1 MSKPQ
6 FTFNGSDFLMFSYK
20 LKMALQAKRIGFL
33 LTTPPSSKPH
43 EKLKDSAKGGS
54 TYFYQ
59 DWKEADLLGQAV
71 FTSALLETDI
81 RKVMDLSFPC
91 VYNMMKLL
99 SSIYADNT
107 PLRLTTIFKSII
119 SLKMKESDTMT
130 SHVNTFIALVQDL
143 SAVSLD
149 DGKSIFLPMLLLLS
163 VAPSWSDATNRVE
176 HNLYGM
182 LKKDG
187 DKSSFTLENVKVAL
201 LSEEAHRIARQK
213 SEQVLSGSGLF
224 VRSVICN
231 NCGGRGHI
239 ARDCPSLHKQQQQ
252 Q

>member
-1 MSKPQ
+1 
-6 FTFNGSDFLMFSYK
+6 
-20 LKMALQAKRIGFL
+20 
-33 LTTPPSSKPH
+33 
-43 EKLKDSAKGGS
+43 
-54 TYFYQ
+54 
-59 DWKEADLLGQAV
+59 
-71 FTSALLETDI
+71 
-81 RKVMDLSFPC
+81 MDLSFPC

-130 SHVNTFIALVQDL
+130 SHVNAFIALVQDL
-143 SAVSLD
+143 SAASLD

-163 VAPSWSDATNRVE
+163 VAPSWSDAANRVE

-201 LSEEAHRIARQK
+201 LSEEAHRIARQ
-213 SEQVLSGSGLF
+213 
-224 VRSVICN
+224 
-231 NCGGRGHI
+231 
-239 ARDCPSLHKQQQQ
+239 
-252 Q
+252 